1 MQTQKAWFRFF
12 STSLMAFIASR
23 VLPHSSWKQLL
34 HILEDGA
41 ATVLVLHPQEM
52 LRDLALLLGQFT
64 EKVAQALEN
73 HITAVETDTQE
84 KVGVGI
90 PQMHV
95 DSVVDCGLHLCGIIL
110 SNLRAHG

>member
-23 VLPHSSWKQLL
+23 VSPHSSWKQLL

-52 LRDLALLLGQFT
+52 LRDLVLLLSQFA

-84 KVGVGI
+84 KGR
-90 PQMHV
+90 
-95 DSVVDCGLHLCGIIL
+95 CGNPTDAC
-110 SNLRAHG
+110 

>member
-12 STSLMAFIASR
+12 STSLMASKHPGFY
-23 VLPHSSWKQLL
+23 PHSSWKQLL

-41 ATVLVLHPQEM
+41 TTVLVQHLQEM
-52 LRDLALLLGQFT
+52 LRDLALLLGQFA
-64 EKVAQALEN
+64 EKVAQALKN
-73 HITAVETDTQE
+73 HITAAETDTQE

-90 PQMHV
+90 PQKHA

>member
-12 STSLMAFIASR
+12 SMSVMAFIVSR

-41 ATVLVLHPQEM
+41 ATVLVLHTQEM
-52 LRDLALLLGQFT
+52 LRDLTLLLGQFT
-64 EKVAQALEN
+64 EKVAQALKN

-90 PQMHV
+90 PQMCV
-95 DSVVDCGLHLCGIIL
+95 DSVVDCGLHLGGIIL